1 MDQPGEPASTYN
13 PEALARQP
21 ASLPASSA
29 TPAGPDRVV
38 IALAA
43 GRIGVGMLLLA
54 RPGLLPA
61 LLRVDRTSSTRTA
74 WALRMVG
81 GREIGLGL
89 GSVIAGRA
97 EPSSARRP
105 WVAAGLI
112 SDGTDAIAIAAAIA
126 AGTLARRPATVIA
139 ASAAALAAVE
149 VLLLTRSAPPVVART
164 SPR

>member
-1 MDQPGEPASTYN
+1 MDQPGTPASTYN
-13 PEALARQP
+13 PEALATHP

-29 TPAGPDRVV
+29 TPDRPDRVV

-43 GRIGVGMLLLA
+43 GRVAVGVLLLA

-61 LLRVDRTSSTRTA
+61 LLRVDRTSRTRTA
-74 WALRMVG
+74 WAMRMVG

-105 WVAAGLI
+105 WVAAAMI

-126 AGTLARRPATVIA
+126 AGTLARGPATVVA

-149 VLLLTRSAPPVVART
+149 VLLLTRSAGPAVARR
-164 SPR
+164 SPG